1 MKVLLISP
9 YYPDTFWSLRHA
21 VRFSPAKASFPP
33 LGLLTVAAMLPAD
46 WPKKLVDLNVE
57 SLTDSHLEWADV
69 AFVSAMTIQSASAD
83 EVVLRCKQRGL
94 RVVAGGPHYSRQLD
108 HCEPPDHMVLGE
120 AEEIIPELVRDL
132 LRGEA
137 KATYR
142 ADEFPDVTQSPPPLW
157 EIVDFTQYAD
167 MSIQFTRGCPFTCD
181 FCDVVL
187 FSGHRPRL
195 KTVAQIIAEMD
206 ALYQAGWRGE
216 VMFVDDNFIGQPVK
230 TKELLRA
237 IVDWQRAHR
246 YPFWFV
252 TQASLNLAGDPE
264 LLSLM
269 SQSDF
274 KKVFI
279 GIETT
284 SLPSLDECGKLQNQG
299 RDLIQAVHAI
309 QQSGMEVLAGFIVGF
324 DMDPPTV
331 FDDQVQMIQ
340 EAGIP
345 AAMIGLLSAP
355 PGTPL
360 WHRLE
365 KEGRLLGLP
374 SGDNAMDTNALNFVP
389 KMGRENLVAGYRSM
403 AERLYQPQAYFD
415 RVLTF
420 FANYRPNGHP
430 AIRLSV
436 ADQIKS
442 AFKILWVMG
451 VKDSSRRA
459 FWRFIGTVLRK
470 HRHLFTETI
479 IAATFGYHFCKI
491 AHRFLGT
498 KQDEFET
505 VFPRVPVSAVSGC
518 CSTK

>member
-9 YYPDTFWSLRHA
+9 FYPDTFWSLRHA

-57 SLTDSHLEWADV
+57 PLTDAHLDWAEI
-69 AFVSAMTIQSASAD
+69 AFVSAMTIQAASAD

-94 RVVAGGPHYSRQLD
+94 RVVAGGPHYSRELD
-108 HCEPPDHMVLGE
+108 HCEPPDHAVLGE
-120 AEEIIPELVRDL
+120 AEEVVPELVRDL

-137 KATYR
+137 KPTYR
-142 ADEFPDVTQSPPPLW
+142 AGEFPDVTRSPVPLW
-157 EIVDFTQYAD
+157 TLVDFTQYAD

-206 ALYQAGWRGE
+206 ALYAAGWRGE

-237 IVDWQRAHR
+237 VVEWQRAHR

-252 TQASLNLAGDPE
+252 TQASLNLAGDRE

-269 SQSDF
+269 SQADF

-284 SLPSLDECGKLQNQG
+284 SFSSLDECGKLQNQG
-299 RDLIQAVHAI
+299 RDLVESVRAI
-309 QQSGMEVLAGFIVGF
+309 QRSGMEVLAGFIVGF

-331 FDDQVQMIQ
+331 FDDQVRMIQ

-360 WHRLE
+360 WQRME

-374 SGDNAMDTNALNFVP
+374 SGDNSMDTNALNFVP
-389 KMGRENLVAGYRSM
+389 KMGRESLVAGYKSM
-403 AERLYQPQAYFD
+403 AERLYHPRAYFD

-420 FANYRPNGHP
+420 FAHYRPNGHS
-430 AIRLSV
+430 AVRLTLS
-436 ADQIKS
+436 DQLKS
-442 AFKILWVMG
+442 LLKVLWVMG
-451 VKDSSRRA
+451 VRDSGRRA
-459 FWRFIGTVLRK
+459 FWRFIGTVALK
-470 HRHLFTETI
+470 YRHLLTETI

-491 AHRFLGT
+491 ARRFLEA
-498 KQDEFET
+498 KQGGFET
-505 VFPRVPVSAVSGC
+505 VFPRVRASILETAPP
-518 CSTK
+518 